1 MEKIQELLFTKNLR
15 RSLLA
20 FVFTAVISVA
30 LVLTMAGSRIYIES
44 IEEHAYANTAEM
56 QNQVQ
61 KTVDLKLEDI
71 EKTLKLLGES
81 REVQGYLVV
90 DEDREQGKRVELE
103 TAVRNLLLAYSAVH
117 RDYLNI
123 VIASSKG
130 HYLSNDSYRIQKQEL
145 SEEEWYQDA
154 VRAKGKPVVI
164 SSSIGRN
171 LRDWRNYSSDS
182 YVSVAQAIY
191 GKESREL
198 IGVVLIDLDKH
209 SIQELVGDI
218 TLGQTGFVF
227 IMDSKG
233 NILYTPEN
241 KIVYRINPAW
251 FQEAGRGSFKC
262 RIQEGKYRIIY
273 NQSEYTKLTTVGL
286 YDMGKTIEGVSRVQ
300 RVSVL
305 LAVLCCGAALV
316 WSTFFSKTITT
327 PISKLS
333 RLMKRAQTGDLTG
346 RFDNHYQG
354 EIGQL
359 GNAFNA
365 MVDKID
371 ELLRLVYEEQK
382 QKREAEMKILR
393 EQMKPHFLYNT
404 LDSIQ
409 WMAKKYQARDIA
421 ETVRALS
428 NFFRISLSSGKEYI
442 TLREEM
448 TLVRSYLEVQK
459 FRYEDLFEYEPVY
472 EEELLDCMVPRL
484 ILQPLVENA
493 LYHGIKESERER
505 GNIRICALR
514 EEGDILLISVTDD
527 GAGMSREECA
537 KMNKILRME
546 ERPEEIRAFGV
557 LNVHDRIRFS
567 YGEDYGLFYQP
578 GPEGGTIAEI
588 RLPLKGRHSA
598 ALEDLEVLEYVEN
611 SDCR

>member
-1 MEKIQELLFTKNLR
+1 MKNIQELLFTKNLR
-15 RSLLA
+15 RSFLA
-20 FVFTAVISVA
+20 FTFTAVIFVT
-30 LVLTMAGSRIYIES
+30 LVLTMAGSGIYIDS
-44 IEEHAYANTAEM
+44 IEEHAYASTAEM

-61 KTVDLKLEDI
+61 KSVDLKLEDI
-71 EKTLKLLGES
+71 ENTLKLLGET
-81 REVQGYLVV
+81 REVQGYLTV
-90 DEDREQGKRVELE
+90 DEEREQGKRVELE
-103 TAVRNLLLAYSAVH
+103 TSVRNLLLEYSKVH

-123 VIASSKG
+123 VLASSRG
-130 HYLSNDSYRIQKQEL
+130 HYLSNDSYRIQKQDL

-154 VRAKGKPVVI
+154 VRAKGSPVVI

-171 LRDWRNYSSDS
+171 LQDWRNYSSDS
-182 YVSVAQAIY
+182 YVSVAQGIY
-191 GKESREL
+191 RKESGDL
-198 IGVVLIDLDKH
+198 IGVV
-209 SIQELVGDI
+209 QGLVGDI

-233 NILYTPEN
+233 NVLYTPEN
-241 KIVYRINPAW
+241 KVVYRINPAW
-251 FQEAGRGSFKC
+251 FQGAGSGSFKC
-262 RIQEGKYRIIY
+262 RIQENEYRIIY
-273 NQSEYTKLTTVGL
+273 NQSDYTRLTTVGL

-305 LAVLCCGAALV
+305 LAIICCGVALV
-316 WSTFFSKTITT
+316 WAAFFSKTITT
-327 PISKLS
+327 PISNLS
-333 RLMKRAQTGDLTG
+333 RLMKRAQTGDLTV

-359 GNAFNA
+359 GDAFNS
-365 MVDKID
+365 MVNKIN
-371 ELLRLVYEEQK
+371 ELLQMVYVEQK

-393 EQMKPHFLYNT
+393 EQIKPHFLYNT

-409 WMAKKYQARDIA
+409 WMAKRYQAMDIV

-459 FRYEDLFEYEPVY
+459 FRYEDLFEYEPTY
-472 EEELLDCMVPRL
+472 DDELLDCMVPRL

-493 LYHGIKESERER
+493 LYHGIKESDRER
-505 GNIRICALR
+505 GNIRICVCR
-514 EEGDILLISVTDD
+514 ETAESLLISVSDD
-527 GAGMSREECA
+527 GAGMSQEECDR
-537 KMNKILRME
+537 MNGLLRME

-567 YGEDYGLFYQP
+567 YGEPYGLYYRP
-578 GPEGGTIAEI
+578 GEEGGTIAEVRI
-588 RLPLKGRHSA
+588 PVNER
-598 ALEDLEVLEYVEN
+598 
-611 SDCR
+611 